1 MTNNG
6 AVDLV
11 NAQSGNIGSDRT
23 SEKQKTQDQ
32 EPVRVLI
39 IAENPLARLGLA
51 ALLTGQPGITVVG
64 QTGSGGDL
72 LTEISALHA
81 DVLLWDLDWNAAV
94 ERLSVLNEDSPPV
107 LALLPSRGDAADAW
121 AAGARGLLLHNAD
134 ADEIATA
141 LVGVAR
147 GLAVF
152 DPGLAAA
159 VFPAPVPAPQEDL
172 TPREREVLQLVAEG
186 LPNKLIASRLKISEH
201 TVKFHVNAILSKLN
215 VASRTEAVVR
225 AARLG
230 LILL

>member
-147 GLAVF
+147 GLA
-152 DPGLAAA
+152 AA